1 VSRLRLA
8 VAMLVALPLAGC
20 GLFNPAEPEPAPA
33 FTGPPPSYA
42 DPDATLETIALSI
55 ELQGAGNSAFN
66 VDAYMD
72 AFANAASGDG
82 ADVVMLFDPAD
93 VALFPNVATAW
104 SPARER
110 EFYGDF
116 IARYPYAYSMAWI
129 DLPND
134 PPDDNQSTPRLVY
147 RRYEVHAHISDTDSV
162 LIAVGLADLEF
173 RSGSGGRW
181 VISKWTDKVDPAIGS
196 PPQPP
201 AENDNRSFGWRRLDS
216 QGS

>member
-1 VSRLRLA
+1 MRRLLA
-8 VAMLVALPLAGC
+8 LALALPLAGC
-20 GLFNPAEPEPAPA
+20 SLFNPAEPETAPD

-42 DPDATLETIALSI
+42 DPNETLETIALSI

-72 AFANAASGDG
+72 AFSNLASGDG
-82 ADVVMLFDPAD
+82 VDVVTVFDPAD
-93 VALFPNVATAW
+93 VALFPNATTAW
-104 SPARER
+104 TPARER

-116 IARYPYAYSMAWI
+116 IAQYPWAYTMAWI

-134 PPDDNQSTPRLVY
+134 PPDDTEGSTRLVY
-147 RRYEVHAHISDTDSV
+147 RRYEVHAHISETDSV

-201 AENDNRSFGWRRLDS
+201 AEDDNRTLGWRRLES